1 MPLWVSGITSR
12 ATEFYFT
19 DFLSV
24 AVHFNI
30 QNIRYYNI
38 YSDLPMCN
46 KYREVRDFSREVI
59 LLTHSALLR
68 PARLFFAIF
77 LAILVHRA
85 YGPKKSVNF
94 CLVFSVS

>member
-1 MPLWVSGITSR
+1 MWKDGGLIDRLTTFTLWVSGITSR

-30 QNIRYYNI
+30 QNII

-59 LLTHSALLR
+59 PLTHSVM
-68 PARLFFAIF
+68 
-77 LAILVHRA
+77 ILNRTAQVMRW
-85 YGPKKSVNF
+85 YTT
-94 CLVFSVS
+94 